1 MHDPDELIVAAA
13 TVNGPGARAVVRLS
27 GAGVD
32 RLLGCL
38 LAFSGPGPSRSDG
51 PGAGPERLE
60 ACLNASAVGPAW
72 GGLPVALL
80 WWPGPGGPTGGPL
93 AELQLPAAPHLVD
106 LVATAACQA
115 GARPARGGEFS
126 LRGWLAGRLDLA
138 AAEAVLA
145 VVDARSAD
153 QLAVALDR
161 LAGGSGRQVRAVRD
175 DLLDLA
181 ADLEAVIDF
190 GDERSPAALP
200 AAAAEVWASIERR
213 LTAAAAALEAGE
225 DRLRQR
231 EVAGGQRLPR
241 VVIAGPPNIGK
252 SSLFNALLG
261 RGAALVADEPGTTRD
276 WIDAPLVV
284 AGQPSCMLVDVA
296 GHGTTPLAPSSV
308 AAAAEMAAAA
318 QVAAADVV
326 VACHDAA
333 ERAPG
338 PAAPGTAPRIV
349 VATRCD
355 RPGAVPSAA
364 LQTSTVAGVGI
375 GELLA
380 AIHDAVARL
389 PPSAAPGTVRL
400 AAGIAAA
407 RGAIAEARE
416 IAALGAAHGG
426 ADEVVAASAVARAV
440 AALGEVTGIDA
451 PAELLDRIFS
461 RHCIGK

>member
-32 RLLGCL
+32 RLLGRL

-51 PGAGPERLE
+51 TGAGPEWLE

-106 LVATAACQA
+106 LVATAVCQA

-126 LRGWLAGRLDLA
+126 LRGWLAGRFDLA

-190 GDERSPAALP
+190 GDERSPAAFPAAAAEVWALP

-213 LTAAAAALEAGE
+213 LTAAAAA
-225 DRLRQR
+225 Q
-231 EVAGGQRLPR
+231 VAQ
-241 VVIAGPPNIGK
+241 
-252 SSLFNALLG
+252 ALLVMA
-261 RGAALVADEPGTTRD
+261 RQPTWEVRHAA
-276 WIDAPLVV
+276 
-284 AGQPSCMLVDVA
+284 ML
-296 GHGTTPLAPSSV
+296 GLKYLLAVRTDLLPALLPQ
-308 AAAAEMAAAA
+308 AAA
-318 QVAAADVV
+318 
-326 VACHDAA
+326 
-333 ERAPG
+333 
-338 PAAPGTAPRIV
+338 
-349 VATRCD
+349 
-355 RPGAVPSAA
+355 
-364 LQTSTVAGVGI
+364 
-375 GELLA
+375 
-380 AIHDAVARL
+380 
-389 PPSAAPGTVRL
+389 
-400 AAGIAAA
+400 
-407 RGAIAEARE
+407 
-416 IAALGAAHGG
+416 
-426 ADEVVAASAVARAV
+426 
-440 AALGEVTGIDA
+440 
-451 PAELLDRIFS
+451 F
-461 RHCIGK
+461 